1 MLWIAVC
8 LPELPL
14 EAVAMDPAPLAV
26 CDGSHVLLVNRRAQA
41 AGVQNRMRRATALAI
56 CPQLHIKQRV
66 VAQENLALQAIAA
79 WGQRFTPNV
88 ALVAPREETDADI
101 ACGLLLEISGSVK
114 LFSGHAF
121 IVAKLREGL
130 AQQGHAAKL
139 ALAPVPQA
147 AWMLARA
154 ARDDEVPQVM
164 EVSQLLPALSSLP
177 AWMLGPS
184 RPHWDALRGI
194 GVTRIADL
202 RQLPRS
208 GIARRFSARLLD
220 ELDRA
225 LGRKPDPRA
234 WFVAPTVF
242 ETKLELL
249 ARVDHA
255 EALLF
260 AARRMIVQMAGWL
273 AARHAATR
281 EIEFTLVH
289 EDRDPSQL
297 TVHLADASH
306 DEERMTSLLRELLE
320 RTQLA
325 APVYELRLRCA
336 HVVPMHPLHGHGEL
350 FATAR
355 GEQQGLLRLIERLQ
369 ARLGKD
375 AVTRIEPIDDHRPE
389 HSFREVPVD
398 HTSAPH
404 PFDNGRSDNSSL
416 NYNKQRPFWLLP
428 NPIPLTEYQHRPVYG
443 TPLTILSGP
452 ERIES
457 GWWDGQWAE
466 RDYFIAHDE
475 QHALLW
481 IFRPRVP
488 DPSLR
493 HRWYLHGKFG

>member
-14 EAVAMDPAPLAV
+14 EAVAMDSVPLAV
-26 CDGSHVLLVNRRAQA
+26 CDARHVLLVNRNARA
-41 AGVQNRMRRATALAI
+41 AGVQDRMRRATALAI
-56 CPQLHIKQRV
+56 CPHLNIKHRV
-66 VAQENLALQAIAA
+66 VAQENRALQAIAA
-79 WGQRFTPNV
+79 WAQRFTPSV
-88 ALVAPREETDADI
+88 SLISPRDEPDADI

-114 LFSGHAF
+114 LFGGHAH
-121 IVAKLREGL
+121 IVKKLRDGL
-130 AQQGHAAKL
+130 GRQGHAAKL

-154 ARDDEVPQVM
+154 ARDTEIPQVV
-164 EVSQLLPALSSLP
+164 EINQLASALSDLP
-177 AWMLGPS
+177 AWLLGPS

-225 LGRKPDPRA
+225 LGRKPDPRV
-234 WFVAPTVF
+234 WFVAPPVF
-242 ETKLELL
+242 QTKLELL

-260 AARRMIVQMAGWL
+260 AAHRMIVQMAGWL

-289 EDRDPSQL
+289 EDRAPSQL

-306 DEERMTSLLRELLE
+306 DEERMTTLLRELLE
-320 RTQLA
+320 RTQLV
-325 APVYELRLRCA
+325 APVYELHLRCA
-336 HVVPMHPLHGHGEL
+336 RVVPIHPLHGHGEL

-369 ARLGKD
+369 ARLGSNS
-375 AVTRIEPIDDHRPE
+375 VTRIEPIDDHRPE

-398 HTSAPH
+398 HAGASR
-404 PFDNGRSDNSSL
+404 PFDNNYSDDNSAP
-416 NYNKQRPFWLLP
+416 RPFWLLP
-428 NPIPLTEYQHRPVYG
+428 NPIPLTENQHRPVYG

-466 RDYFIAHDE
+466 RDYFIARDE
-475 QHALLW
+475 QHSLLW

-488 DPSLR
+488 NPSLR
-493 HRWYLHGKFG
+493 HPWYLHGKFG

>member
-14 EAVAMDPAPLAV
+14 EVAAADSVPLAV
-26 CDGSHVLLVNRRAQA
+26 CDASHVLLANHSARQI
-41 AGVQNRMRRATALAI
+41 GVQNRMRRATALAI
-56 CPQLHIKQRV
+56 CPHLHIKLRAH
-66 VAQENLALQAIAA
+66 AQENDALRTIAA
-79 WGQRFTPNV
+79 WAQRFTPNV
-88 ALVAPREETDADI
+88 ALVPSCEETDAELSS
-101 ACGLLLEISGSVK
+101 GLLLEISGSVK
-114 LFSGHAF
+114 LFDGHAR
-121 IVAKLREGL
+121 IIRNLRAGL
-130 AQQGHAAKL
+130 AQQGYAAQI

-147 AWMLARA
+147 AWMLSRA
-154 ARDDEVPQVM
+154 ARHGEVLQVND
-164 EVSQLLPALSSLP
+164 VSDLPAALADLP
-177 AWMLGPS
+177 AWLLGPG

-225 LGRKPDPRA
+225 LGRKPDPRV
-234 WFVAPTVF
+234 WFVAPPVF
-242 ETKLELL
+242 EAKLELL

-260 AARRMIVQMAGWL
+260 AARRMLVQMTGWL

-281 EIEFTLVH
+281 TIEFTLIH
-289 EDRDPSQL
+289 EDRAPSPL
-297 TVHLADASH
+297 MLHLADASH
-306 DEERMTSLLRELLE
+306 DEERMTSLLRELLG

-325 APVYELRLRCA
+325 APVYELHLRCA
-336 HVVPMHPLHGHGEL
+336 QIVPMQLSHGEL

-355 GEQQGLLRLIERLQ
+355 GEQEGLLRLIERLQ
-369 ARLGKD
+369 ARLGPE
-375 AVTRIEPIDDHRPE
+375 AVTQLEPHDDHRPE
-389 HSFREVPVD
+389 HAFREVPIDDVSR
-398 HTSAPH
+398 TASSR
-404 PFDNGRSDNSSL
+404 RSDAGDSVP
-416 NYNKQRPFWLLP
+416 RPLWLLSD
-428 NPIPLTEYQHRPVYG
+428 PIPLVEHQHRPVYG
-443 TPLTILSGP
+443 TPLTLVSGP

-466 RDYFIAHDE
+466 RDYFVARDE

-488 DPSLR
+488 EPAMR
-493 HRWYLHGKFG
+493 AHWYLHGKFG

>member
-14 EAVAMDPAPLAV
+14 EAVAMDSVPLAV
-26 CDGSHVLLVNRRAQA
+26 CDASHVLLVNRNARE
-41 AGVQNRMRRATALAI
+41 AGVQEQMRRATALAI
-56 CPQLHIKQRV
+56 CQHLHIRLRV
-66 VAQENLALQAIAA
+66 VAQEKRALQAIAA
-79 WGQRFTPNV
+79 WAQCFTPNV
-88 ALVAPREETDADI
+88 ALVAPRDETDADV
-101 ACGLLLEISGSVK
+101 ASGLLLEISGSVK
-114 LFSGHAF
+114 LFHGHSH
-121 IVAKLREGL
+121 IVAKLRDGL

-154 ARDDEVPQVM
+154 ANENEVPQVV
-164 EVSQLLPALSSLP
+164 EASQLLPALSDLP
-177 AWMLGPS
+177 AWLLGPS
-184 RPHWDALRGI
+184 KPHWDALRGI
-194 GVTRIADL
+194 GVVRIADL
-202 RQLPRS
+202 QQLPRS
-208 GIARRFSARLLD
+208 GIVRRFSARLLD

-225 LGRKPDPRA
+225 LGRKPDPRV
-234 WFVAPTVF
+234 WFVAPPVF

-273 AARHAATR
+273 TARHAATR
-281 EIEFTLVH
+281 EIDFTLVH
-289 EDRDPSQL
+289 EDREPSQMK
-297 TVHLADASH
+297 VHLADASH
-306 DEERMTSLLRELLE
+306 DAERMTALLRELLG

-325 APVYELRLRCA
+325 APVYELHLRCDNI
-336 HVVPMHPLHGHGEL
+336 VPIEPLHGHGEL

-369 ARLGKD
+369 ARLGPT

-389 HSFREVPVD
+389 HAFREVPID
-398 HTSAPH
+398 RAAAARPRDNTHTAP
-404 PFDNGRSDNSSL
+404 
-416 NYNKQRPFWLLP
+416 RPFWLLP
-428 NPIPLTEYQHRPVYG
+428 DPIPLVEHQHRPVYG
-443 TPLTILSGP
+443 TPLTLLSGP

-466 RDYFIAHDE
+466 RDYFIARDE

-481 IFRPRVP
+481 IFRPRAP
-488 DPSLR
+488 DPSTR
-493 HRWYLHGKFG
+493 HPWYLHGKFG

>member
-14 EAVAMDPAPLAV
+14 EAVAMDPAPLAIA
-26 CDGSHVLLVNRRAQA
+26 DALHVLLVNRQARA
-41 AGVQNRMRRATALAI
+41 AGVQNQMRRTTALAI
-56 CPQLHIKQRV
+56 CPHLHIKQRV
-66 VAQENLALQAIAA
+66 IAQENLELQAIAA
-79 WGQRFTPNV
+79 WAQRFTPNV
-88 ALVAPREETDADI
+88 SLVAPREETDAEV
-101 ACGLLLEISGSVK
+101 ACGLLLEISGSAK
-114 LFSGHAF
+114 LFSGHAY
-121 IVAKLREGL
+121 IVEKLRDGL

-154 ARDDEVPQVM
+154 ARDHEVPQVIQ
-164 EVSQLLPALSSLP
+164 VSQLASALSNLP

-184 RPHWDALRGI
+184 QPHWDALRGI
-194 GVTRIADL
+194 GVARIADL

-225 LGRKPDPRA
+225 LGRKPDPRV
-234 WFVAPTVF
+234 WFVAPPVF

-297 TVHLADASH
+297 TVYLADASH
-306 DEERMTSLLRELLE
+306 DEERMTSLLRELLS

-325 APVYELRLRCA
+325 APVYELRLLCK
-336 HVVPMHPLHGHGEL
+336 HVVPIQPLHGHGEL

-369 ARLGKD
+369 ARLGPA
-375 AVTRIEPIDDHRPE
+375 AVTRIEPVDDHRPE

-398 HTSAPH
+398 RAGAAH
-404 PFDNGRSDNSSL
+404 PFDSSGFDN
-416 NYNKQRPFWLLP
+416 NCAPRPFWLLP
-428 NPIPLTEYQHRPVYG
+428 APIPLTEHQHRPVYG

-457 GWWDGQWAE
+457 GWWDGRWAE
-466 RDYFIAHDE
+466 RDYFIARDE
-475 QHALLW
+475 RHALLW

>member
-14 EAVAMDPAPLAV
+14 EAVAMDSAPLAV
-26 CDGSHVLLVNRRAQA
+26 CDASHVLLVNHQA
-41 AGVQNRMRRATALAI
+41 RSAGVQERMRRATALAI
-56 CPQLHIKQRV
+56 CPYLHIRQRE
-66 VAQENLALQAIAA
+66 VAQEHIALRAITA
-79 WGQRFTPNV
+79 WAQRFTPNV
-88 ALVAPREETDADI
+88 ALMASRDETDADI

-114 LFSGHAF
+114 LFSGHAQ
-121 IVAKLREGL
+121 IVKKLREGL
-130 AQQGHAAKL
+130 ARQGHAVKL

-154 ARDDEVPQVM
+154 ARDGEVPQVM
-164 EVSQLLPALSSLP
+164 EVSQLAAALSGLP
-177 AWMLGPS
+177 AWLLGPS
-184 RPHWDALRGI
+184 QPHWDALRGI
-194 GVTRIADL
+194 GVTRIGDL

-208 GIARRFSARLLD
+208 GIARRFSARLLG

-225 LGRKPDPRA
+225 LGRKPDPRV
-234 WFVAPTVF
+234 WFVAPPVF

-260 AARRMIVQMAGWL
+260 AAHRMIVQMAGWL
-273 AARHAATR
+273 IARHAATR

-325 APVYELRLRCA
+325 APVYELCLRCA
-336 HVVPMHPLHGHGEL
+336 HVVPVEPLHGHGEL

-355 GEQQGLLRLIERLQ
+355 GEQQGLRRLIERLQ
-369 ARLGKD
+369 ARLGPA
-375 AVTRIEPIDDHRPE
+375 AVTRIEPVADHRPE

-398 HTSAPH
+398 FAGTAQPSDSTCTAP
-404 PFDNGRSDNSSL
+404 
-416 NYNKQRPFWLLP
+416 RPFWLLP
-428 NPIPLTEYQHRPVYG
+428 DPIPLSEHQHRPVYG

-466 RDYFIAHDE
+466 RDYFIARDD
-475 QHALLW
+475 QHALFW